1 MQDRS
6 RALKLVGLD
15 CFGYELRYAH
25 GEYIMSGGRAAVSQ
39 IGTLV
44 RLRTD
49 EGIDGWGEITPLG
62 STYLPTFAEG
72 IRTALRFLAPNLM
85 GLDPTN
91 VSNLRRIMDATLMG
105 HQYAKSA
112 VDIACWD
119 VRGKATGLPIT
130 ALLGGVLQKDFPLYE
145 AVPLGSPESMAS
157 FVERRISAGI
167 NRFQLKVGNDPR
179 DDAARTRAVV
189 KTATDDTIVIADS
202 NGGWNLLDARIAMNS
217 MADLPVF
224 IEQPCRTTED
234 SVLASRDSRL
244 PLVLDESIV
253 TLSDVYEAKS
263 SAGVSSI
270 NIKISRVGGLTSAA
284 LMRDVMQ
291 ELNLMVSVEDMW
303 GGDLITAAVSHL
315 AASTRPE
322 SLLMTSFMNDWT
334 DGHVA
339 GYQPHSVNGRGS
351 APTGPGLGIEVDTSL
366 LGEPLFSVHA

>member
-1 MQDRS
+1 
-6 RALKLVGLD
+6 LKLVGLD

>member
-1 MQDRS
+1 
-6 RALKLVGLD
+6 LKLVRLD

-25 GEYIMSGGRAAVSQ
+25 GQYVMSGGRAAAAQ

-49 EGIDGWGEITPLG
+49 EGVDGWGEITPLG

-72 IRTALRFLAPNLM
+72 VRTAVRFLAPPLL
-85 GLDPTN
+85 GLDPAN
-91 VSNLRRIMDATLMG
+91 VSSVRRTMDATLMG

-119 VRGKATGLPIT
+119 LRGKAAGLPIAT
-130 ALLGGVLQKDFPLYE
+130 LLGGVLHEDFPVYE

-157 FVERRISAGI
+157 FAERRGGAGI
-167 NRFQLKVGNDPR
+167 KRFQLKVGNNPR
-179 DDAARTRAVV
+179 EDAARTRAVV
-189 KTATDDTIVIADS
+189 ETAADDTIVIADS
-202 NGGWNLLDARIAMNS
+202 NGGWSLLDARLAMNS

-234 SVLASRDSRL
+234 SALASRDSKL

-253 TLSDVYEAKS
+253 TLSDVYEAKH

-270 NIKISRVGGLTSAA
+270 NIKISRVGGITGAA

-291 ELNLMVSVEDMW
+291 ELNLMVSVEDTW

-339 GYQPHSVNGRGS
+339 GYQPRSVNGRGS
-351 APTGPGLGIEVDTSL
+351 APLGPGLGIEIDTSF
-366 LGEPLFSVHA
+366 LGEPLFSVVA

>member
-1 MQDRS
+1 
-6 RALKLVGLD
+6 LKLIGLD
-15 CFGYELRYAH
+15 CFGYVLRYAH
-25 GEYIMSGGRAAVSQ
+25 GEYVMSGGRAAASQ
-39 IGTLV
+39 TGTLL

-49 EGIDGWGEITPLG
+49 EGVDGWGEITPLG

-72 IRTALRFLAPNLM
+72 VRTALRFLAPHLL
-85 GLDPTN
+85 GLDPAN
-91 VSNLRRIMDATLMG
+91 VSGVRRAMDAALMG

-119 VRGKATGLPIT
+119 LRGKGAGLPIA
-130 ALLGGVLQKDFPLYE
+130 ALLGGVLARDFPVYE
-145 AVPLGSPESMAS
+145 AVPLGSPEAMAS
-157 FVERRISAGI
+157 FAERRILAGI
-167 NRFQLKVGNDPR
+167 RRFQLKVGNNPHE
-179 DDAARTRAVV
+179 DAARARAVV
-189 KTATDDTIVIADS
+189 ATATGDTIIIADA
-202 NGGWNLLDARIAMNS
+202 NGGWSLLDARIAVNS
-217 MADLPVF
+217 MADLPVL

-234 SVLASRDSRL
+234 SALAARHSTL

-253 TLSDVYEAKS
+253 TLSDVYEAKR
-263 SAGVSSI
+263 SAGASSI
-270 NIKISRVGGLTSAA
+270 NIKISRAGGITGAA

-339 GYQPHSVNGRGS
+339 GYQPRSVNGHGS
-351 APTGPGLGIEVDTSL
+351 APTGPGLGIEIDTSV
-366 LGEPLFSVHA
+366 LGEPLFSVQA

>member
-1 MQDRS
+1 MQDSGRV
-6 RALKLVGLD
+6 LTLTGLD

-25 GEYIMSGGRAAVSQ
+25 GEYIMSGGRAAASQ

-49 EGIDGWGEITPLG
+49 EGMDGWGEITSLG

-72 IRTALRFLAPNLM
+72 IRTALRFLAPHLL

-91 VSNLRRIMDATLMG
+91 ISGLWRTMNAVLMG

-119 VRGKATGLPIT
+119 LRGKATELPIT
-130 ALLGGVLQKDFPLYE
+130 ALLGGVLHEDFPVYE
-145 AVPLGSPESMAS
+145 AVPLGSPESMAA
-157 FVERRISAGI
+157 FAERRSAAGI
-167 NRFQLKVGNDPR
+167 KRFQLKVGNDPR

-189 KTATDDTIVIADS
+189 EAADDDTIVVADA
-202 NGGWNLLDARIAMNS
+202 NGGWSLLDARVAMNS
-217 MADLPVF
+217 MDDLPVF

-234 SVLASRDSRL
+234 SALASRGSRL

-253 TLSDVYEAKS
+253 TLSDLYEAKRSGAS
-263 SAGVSSI
+263 SV
-270 NIKISRVGGLTSAA
+270 NVKISRVGGLTGAA

-334 DGHVA
+334 DGHIA
-339 GYQPHSVNGRGS
+339 GYQPRSVNGRGS
-351 APTGPGLGIEVDTSL
+351 APTAPGLGIEVDTSL
-366 LGEPLFSVHA
+366 LGQPLFSVEA

>member
-1 MQDRS
+1 MKDRVG
-6 RALKLVGLD
+6 ALKLVGLD

-25 GEYIMSGGRAAVSQ
+25 GEYVMSGGRAAVSQ

-49 EGIDGWGEITPLG
+49 GGLDGWGEITPLG

-72 IRTALRFLAPNLM
+72 VRTALRFLAPHLLK
-85 GLDPTN
+85 LDPTN
-91 VSNLRRIMDATLMG
+91 ISRFRRVMDAVLMG

-119 VRGKATGLPIT
+119 LRGKAAGLPIT
-130 ALLGGVLQKDFPLYE
+130 VLLGGLLQQDFPLYE

-157 FVERRISAGI
+157 FVERRRSRGI
-167 NRFQLKVGNDPR
+167 NRFQLKVGNNPR
-179 DDAARTRAVV
+179 DDAARTKAVV
-189 KTATDDTIVIADS
+189 ETATDDTIVIADS
-202 NGGWNLLDARIAMNS
+202 NGGWSLLDARIAMNS

-234 SVLASRDSRL
+234 SVLASRGSKL

-253 TLSDVYEAKS
+253 TLSDVYEAKRL
-263 SAGVSSI
+263 AGVSSI
-270 NIKISRVGGLTSAA
+270 NIKISRVGGLTAAA

-291 ELNLMVSVEDMW
+291 DLNLMVSVEDMW
-303 GGDLITAAVSHL
+303 GGDVITAAVSHL

-339 GYQPHSVNGRGS
+339 GYRPRSVNGRGS

-366 LGEPLFSVHA
+366 LGEPLFSVKA

>member
-1 MQDRS
+1 MQDSGRV
-6 RALKLVGLD
+6 LTLVGLD

-44 RLRTD
+44 RLRTG

-72 IRTALRFLAPNLM
+72 IRTAVRFLAPHLL

-91 VSNLRRIMDATLMG
+91 IAGLRRTMDAVLMG

-119 VRGKATGLPIT
+119 LRGKAAGLPVT
-130 ALLGGVLQKDFPLYE
+130 ALLGGVLQQDFPVYE
-145 AVPLGSPESMAS
+145 AVPLGSPESMAA
-157 FVERRISAGI
+157 FAERRGAAGI
-167 NRFQLKVGNDPR
+167 KRFQLKVGNDPR
-179 DDAARTRAVV
+179 DDAVRTRAVV
-189 KTATDDTIVIADS
+189 ESADDGTIVVADA
-202 NGGWNLLDARIAMNS
+202 NGGWSLLDARVAMNS
-217 MADLPVF
+217 MDDLPVF

-234 SVLASRDSRL
+234 SVLASRGSTL
-244 PLVLDESIV
+244 PLVLDESVV
-253 TLSDVYEAKS
+253 TLSDLYQAKRS
-263 SAGVSSI
+263 GAASV
-270 NIKISRVGGLTSAA
+270 NVKISRVGGLTGAA

-334 DGHVA
+334 DGHIA
-339 GYQPHSVNGRGS
+339 GYRPRSVNGRGS
-351 APTGPGLGIEVDTSL
+351 APTAPGLGIEVDTSL
-366 LGEPLFSVHA
+366 LGQPLFSVEA

>member
-1 MQDRS
+1 
-6 RALKLVGLD
+6 LKLVGLD

-25 GEYIMSGGRAAVSQ
+25 GEYVMSGGRAAASQ

-49 EGIDGWGEITPLG
+49 EGLDGWGEITPLG

-72 IRTALRFLAPNLM
+72 VRTALRFLAPHLL
-85 GLDPTN
+85 GLDPAN
-91 VSNLRRIMDATLMG
+91 VSGLRRVMDAALMG

-119 VRGKATGLPIT
+119 LRGQAAGLPIA
-130 ALLGGVLQKDFPLYE
+130 ALLGGVLHKDFPVYE

-157 FVERRISAGI
+157 FAGRRIAAGI

-179 DDAARTRAVV
+179 DDAARVRAVV
-189 KTATDDTIVIADS
+189 ETATGDTIVVADA
-202 NGGWNLLDARIAMNS
+202 NGGWSLLDARIAMNS
-217 MADLPVF
+217 MAGLPVF

-234 SVLASRDSRL
+234 SALASRDSKL

-253 TLSDVYEAKS
+253 TLSDLYQAKH
-263 SAGVSSI
+263 SAGASSV
-270 NIKISRVGGLTSAA
+270 NIKISRAGGITGAA

-334 DGHVA
+334 DGHIA
-339 GYQPHSVNGRGS
+339 GYQPRSVNGRGS
-351 APTGPGLGIEVDTSL
+351 APTGPGLGIEIDTSL
-366 LGEPLFSVHA
+366 LGEPLFSVQA

>member
-1 MQDRS
+1 M
-6 RALKLVGLD
+6 KLVGLD

-25 GEYIMSGGRAAVSQ
+25 GEYVMSGGRAAASQ

-44 RLRTD
+44 RLRTS
-49 EGIDGWGEITPLG
+49 EGVDGWGEITPLG

-72 IRTALRFLAPNLM
+72 VRTAVRFLAPPLL
-85 GLDPTN
+85 GLDPVN
-91 VSNLRRIMDATLMG
+91 VSGVRRTMDATLMG

-119 VRGKATGLPIT
+119 LRGKAAGLPIAT
-130 ALLGGVLQKDFPLYE
+130 LLGGVLQEDFPVYE

-157 FVERRISAGI
+157 FAERRSGAGI
-167 NRFQLKVGNDPR
+167 KRFQLKVGSNPR
-179 DDAARTRAVV
+179 EDAARIRAVV
-189 KTATDDTIVIADS
+189 QTATDDTIVIADS
-202 NGGWNLLDARIAMNS
+202 NGGWSLLDARLAMNS

-234 SVLASRDSRL
+234 SALASRDSKL

-253 TLSDVYEAKS
+253 TLSDVYEAKH

-270 NIKISRVGGLTSAA
+270 NIKVSRVGGITGAA

-339 GYQPHSVNGRGS
+339 GYQPRSADGRGS
-351 APTGPGLGIEVDTSL
+351 APPGPGLGIEIDTSL
-366 LGEPLFSVHA
+366 LGEPLFSVEA

>member
-1 MQDRS
+1 M
-6 RALKLVGLD
+6 KLVGLD

-157 FVERRISAGI
+157 FVERRSSAGI

-270 NIKISRVGGLTSAA
+270 NIKISRIGGLTGAA

-334 DGHVA
+334 DGHIA
-339 GYQPHSVNGRGS
+339 GYQPRSVNGRGS
-351 APTGPGLGIEVDTSL
+351 APTGPGLGIEIDTSL
-366 LGEPLFSVHA
+366 LGEPLFSVQA

>member
-1 MQDRS
+1 V
-6 RALKLVGLD
+6 KLVGLD

-25 GEYIMSGGRAAVSQ
+25 GEYVMSGGRAAASQ
-39 IGTLV
+39 TGTLI

-49 EGIDGWGEITPLG
+49 EGLDGWGEITPLG
-62 STYLPTFAEG
+62 STYLPAFAEG
-72 IRTALRFLAPNLM
+72 ARTALRFLAPHLL

-91 VSNLRRIMDATLMG
+91 VSGFRRSMDAALMG

-119 VRGKATGLPIT
+119 LRGKAAGLPIA

-157 FVERRISAGI
+157 FAGRRIAAGI
-167 NRFQLKVGNDPR
+167 KRFQLKVGNNPR
-179 DDAARTRAVV
+179 EDAARTRAVV
-189 KTATDDTIVIADS
+189 EAVTDDTIVIADS
-202 NGGWNLLDARIAMNS
+202 NGGWSLLDARIAMNS
-217 MADLPVF
+217 MTGLPVF

-234 SVLASRDSRL
+234 SALASRDSKL

-253 TLSDVYEAKS
+253 TLSDVYEAKR

-270 NIKISRVGGLTSAA
+270 NIKISRAGGITGAA

-315 AASTRPE
+315 AASTRRE

-334 DGHVA
+334 DGHIA
-339 GYQPHSVNGRGS
+339 GYRPRSVSGRGS
-351 APTGPGLGIEVDTSL
+351 APTGPGLGIEIDTSL
-366 LGEPLFSVHA
+366 LGEPVFSVEA

>member
-1 MQDRS
+1 MKGRC
-6 RALKLVGLD
+6 RALKVVGLD

-25 GEYIMSGGRAAVSQ
+25 GEYVMSGGRAAVSQ
-39 IGTLV
+39 TGTLV

-49 EGIDGWGEITPLG
+49 EGLDGWGEITPLG
-62 STYLPTFAEG
+62 STYLPAFAAG
-72 IRTALRFLAPNLM
+72 VRTAVRFLAPHLLE
-85 GLDPTN
+85 LDPAN
-91 VSNLRRIMDATLMG
+91 VSGVRRTMDAALMG

-119 VRGKATGLPIT
+119 LRGKAAGLPVS
-130 ALLGGVLQKDFPLYE
+130 ALLGGVLQQDFPLYE

-157 FVERRISAGI
+157 FVERRRAAGI
-167 NRFQLKVGNDPR
+167 NRFQLKVGGNPR

-189 KTATDDTIVIADS
+189 QTAAGDTIVIADA
-202 NGGWNLLDARIAMNS
+202 NGGWSLLDARVAMNS
-217 MADLPVF
+217 MAGLPVF

-234 SVLASRDSRL
+234 SALAARDSTL

-253 TLSDVYEAKS
+253 TLSDVYQAKH
-263 SAGVSSI
+263 SAGASSI
-270 NIKISRVGGLTSAA
+270 NIKISRAGGITGAA

-291 ELNLMVSVEDMW
+291 ELNLLVSVEDMW
-303 GGDLITAAVSHL
+303 GCDLITAAVSHL

-339 GYQPHSVNGRGS
+339 GYQPRSVNGRGS
-351 APTGPGLGIEVDTSL
+351 APTGPGLGIEVDVSF
-366 LGEPLFSVHA
+366 LGEPLFSVA

>member
-1 MQDRS
+1 
-6 RALKLVGLD
+6 LKLVGLE

-91 VSNLRRIMDATLMG
+91 TSSLRRTMDATLLG
-105 HQYAKSA
+105 YQYAKSA

-119 VRGKATGLPIT
+119 LRGKVAGLPIA

-145 AVPLGSPESMAS
+145 AVPLGSPEVMAS
-157 FVERRISAGI
+157 FVERRSAAGI
-167 NRFQLKVGNDPR
+167 KRFQLKVGNDPR
-179 DDAARTRAVV
+179 GDAARTRAVV
-189 KTATDDTIVIADS
+189 KTATDDTIIIADS
-202 NGGWNLLDARIAMNS
+202 NGGWSLLDARIAMNA

-224 IEQPCRTTED
+224 VEQPCRTTED
-234 SVLASRDSRL
+234 SVLASRDSKL

-253 TLSDVYEAKS
+253 TLSDVYEAKR

-270 NIKISRVGGLTSAA
+270 NIKISRVGGLTGAA

-303 GGDLITAAVSHL
+303 GGDLITAVVSHL

-339 GYQPHSVNGRGS
+339 GYRPHSVNGRGS

-366 LGEPLFSVHA
+366 LGEPLFSVGA

>member
-1 MQDRS
+1 
-6 RALKLVGLD
+6 LKLVGLD

-25 GEYIMSGGRAAVSQ
+25 GEYVMSGGRAANSQ

-44 RLRTD
+44 RLRTN
-49 EGIDGWGEITPLG
+49 EGVDGWGEITPLG

-72 IRTALRFLAPNLM
+72 VRAALRFLAPHLL

-91 VSNLRRIMDATLMG
+91 VSGLRRTMDAALMG

-112 VDIACWD
+112 IDIACWD
-119 VRGKATGLPIT
+119 LRGKAAGLPIT
-130 ALLGGVLQKDFPLYE
+130 ALLGGVLQKDFPVYE

-157 FVERRISAGI
+157 FVEHRSSAGI
-167 NRFQLKVGNDPR
+167 RRFQLKVGNNPR

-189 KTATDDTIVIADS
+189 EMATSDTIVIADA
-202 NGGWNLLDARIAMNS
+202 NGGWSLLDARIAMNS

-234 SVLASRDSRL
+234 SALASRDSNL

-253 TLSDVYEAKS
+253 TLSDVYEAKR
-263 SAGVSSI
+263 SAGVSSV
-270 NIKISRVGGLTSAA
+270 NIKISRVGGLTGAA

-339 GYQPHSVNGRGS
+339 GYRPRSANGCGS
-351 APTGPGLGIEVDTSL
+351 APTDPGLGIEVDTSL
-366 LGEPLFSVHA
+366 LSAPLFSVRA

>member
-1 MQDRS
+1 M
-6 RALKLVGLD
+6 KLVGLD

-270 NIKISRVGGLTSAA
+270 NIKISRIGGLTGAA

>member
-1 MQDRS
+1 M
-6 RALKLVGLD
+6 KLVGLD